1 VAWRNLGEI
10 TIFCLNFSR
19 LACILL
25 IDHSKGLKIQ
35 DITNSY
41 YPFPCDNLNSAP
53 LRVECQRKSG
63 QKMTGEDRRI
73 YPRAEV
79 RWPVSAMTAEGSVQG
94 ETMNL
99 SMMGA
104 FISCSKPLRLNETVA
119 LTINIPDTDHSLTVR
134 AQVVWS
140 NVCVSGDEKSPNG
153 MGVRF
158 IWHSPATSV
167 GREQ

>member
-1 VAWRNLGEI
+1 
-10 TIFCLNFSR
+10 
-19 LACILL
+19 
-25 IDHSKGLKIQ
+25 
-35 DITNSY
+35 
-41 YPFPCDNLNSAP
+41 
-53 LRVECQRKSG
+53 
-63 QKMTGEDRRI
+63 MTGEERRI

-79 RWPVSAMTAEGSVQG
+79 RWPVSAITAEGSLEG

-104 FISCSKPLRLNETVA
+104 FICCSRPLGLNETVA
-119 LTINIPDTDHSLTVR
+119 LTINIPNSDHSLTVR

-140 NVCVSGDEKSPNG
+140 NVCVSGDGKSPNG

-167 GREQ
+167 GWEQ